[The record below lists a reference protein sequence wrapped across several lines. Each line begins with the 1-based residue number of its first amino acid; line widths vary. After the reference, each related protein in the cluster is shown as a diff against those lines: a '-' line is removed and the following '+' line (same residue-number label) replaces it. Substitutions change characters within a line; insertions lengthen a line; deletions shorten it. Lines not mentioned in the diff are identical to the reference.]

1 MLFLKESVVNI
12 NFENFLRDLV
22 KCHRQCGIVKEHTY
36 TLRFKKWQHL
46 LFKSLSR
53 FSPMLIIFSM
63 CLQCVDA
70 VGWAAR
76 RASGL

>member
-1 MLFLKESVVNI
+1 MSPTVRN
-12 NFENFLRDLV
+12 
-22 KCHRQCGIVKEHTY
+22 CGIVKDKEHTY
-36 TLRFKKWQHL
+36 TLRFKKWQLL